1 MPLRRIEGTLLSLP
15 NLLSL
20 VRLLLFPGFV
30 WALVRGQ
37 NLGAL
42 GVLALMALTDA
53 LDGFLARKRHQVT
66 TLGKIL
72 DHVVDKVIILTIT
85 WLLIRYRDLPG
96 WVFWLILTREVLTI
110 LATAYMF
117 FRHGVMGQSSK
128 LGRATGV
135 AMAVTL
141 LFYLFNWPHRHQILY
156 LTLALAVV
164 ASLNYLHIYGRW
176 LPGLDA
182 RSAGSVEE

>member
-1 MPLRRIEGTLLSLP
+1 MPRRRVEGRITSLP

-20 VRLLLFPGFV
+20 VRLGLLPGFAL
-30 WALVRGQ
+30 ALVHQRPT
-37 NLGAL
+37 LAL

-53 LDGFLARKRHQVT
+53 LDGHLARRWHQVS

-72 DHVVDKVIILTIT
+72 DHVIDKVIILTT
-85 WLLIRYRDLPG
+85 TLLLIRYRDLPA

-117 FRHGVMGQSSK
+117 YRHGVMGQSSK

-141 LFYLFNWPHRHQILY
+141 VFYLFEWPYRTGLLY
-156 LTLALAVV
+156 TTLSLALL
-164 ASLNYLHIYGRW
+164 ASLNYLRLYARW
-176 LPGLDA
+176 LPGLDQ
-182 RSAGSVEE
+182 RPHP